1 MSVRQ
6 IKKESKKTEENTQE
20 NKNKKYTS
28 EGIKNKRINETN
40 IYWCERLIA
49 RERERERIDNNY
61 KQKSKG
67 KHCRS
72 KQNIMWDKWLLVRCA
87 KLLLQAKY
95 K

>member
-1 MSVRQ
+1 MKQ
-6 IKKESKKTEENTQE
+6 IYIDASDWLREN
-20 NKNKKYTS
+20 
-28 EGIKNKRINETN
+28 
-40 IYWCERLIA
+40 
-49 RERERERIDNNY
+49 ERERIDNNY
-61 KQKSKG
+61 KKKNRKG

>member
-28 EGIKNKRINETN
+28 EGIKKQENKWNKYILMRAID
-40 IYWCERLIA
+40 CERTK
-49 RERERERIDNNY
+49 ERGSIIITN
-61 KQKSKG
+61 KKSKG

>member
-1 MSVRQ
+1 MKQ
-6 IKKESKKTEENTQE
+6 IYIDASDWLREN
-20 NKNKKYTS
+20 
-28 EGIKNKRINETN
+28 
-40 IYWCERLIA
+40 
-49 RERERERIDNNY
+49 ERERGSIIITN
-61 KQKSKG
+61 KKSKG